1 MEDDYVKRKAQQ
13 ARYGAA
19 LDIIIY
25 MGVTLFCIWIL
36 AKAVGVV

>member
-19 LDIIIY
+19 LDIIIHA
-25 MGVTLFCIWIL
+25 GVILFCVWIL
-36 AKAVGVV
+36 AKAVGAV